1 MSLVTPIRKKH
12 FSKLLAAVTA
22 IPLVLAGLVVPAS
35 TVTAAAA
42 EGQVVAVGTFQSE
55 LGCDGDWQAACEESA
70 LTEADPGSGIYTG
83 TYDVP
88 AGEHEFKIALDGA
101 FDTTYGANNDPGNN
115 AKLNLPIDM
124 QLTFS
129 YDSATERIGVTG
141 PALTPMGKDVPGD
154 GDVAQ
159 PAVRQGE
166 VENFYFVMTDRFA
179 NGDTSND
186 TGGIAGDRLAHGFD
200 PTNEG
205 FYHGGDIKG
214 LVDNLDYIAGL
225 GTTAIWLTPSFT
237 NRPVQGAG
245 DDVSAGYHGYWITDF
260 TTIDPHLGGNDSL
273 TALTDAAHERGMKVY
288 FDIITNHTA
297 DGIEYE
303 EGENSYIPLAD
314 SPYRDAAGNVIDIAE
329 LAGSENWPELDAEQS
344 FPYTPT
350 LREGVTKTPAWLND
364 EKLYHNRGDSTW
376 TGESVTL
383 GDFVGLDDLMTE
395 HPSVVDGMVDI
406 YTAWM
411 DMGVDGFRID
421 TVKHV
426 NFEFWEKW
434 TAELKAHADA
444 VNPDFFMFGEIYDA
458 DPAKLAPYLRRTDM
472 DATLDFTFQSAAANF
487 AKGFTTKGLSSLF
500 NGDDLYLTGDTSAAT
515 LPTFLGNHDMGRI
528 GHFVADSGQGEER
541 SLLAHELMYLT
552 RGQPVVYYG
561 DEQGFVGT
569 GGDKAARQD
578 MFGTQVDSYATQK
591 LLNGDTVGTDDR
603 YDTDTTLYSS
613 IAELAA
619 LRTATPALA
628 DGAQYERL
636 ASSGAGVYAFSRVD
650 RDEKVEYLVA
660 LNNATS
666 EQSVDVTTLTPSAT
680 YTAIHGGGTGAT
692 ASADGIVS
700 VTVPALSAVV
710 LKADRTVAA
719 SSGDISLDV
728 VDGAAVTGNTVEMTA
743 TIDDDRW
750 AETTFAMRTFDD
762 AASWSTIGVA
772 EDDTPR
778 VYADV
783 AALTVGTPVEV
794 RAVTTGI
801 DTVAGDSSLVWVG
814 QDFALSAAD
823 GGEVP
828 GEIEVSIPGSYN
840 AAMGCSGDWQPDCA
854 DAALA
859 LDEESGLW
867 TGVFT
872 IPAGTYEWKVAYDGK
887 WDESYGTPEGGNLSY
902 TTDGTPLRF
911 FHDPA
916 TKLSWA
922 VSVSDVVTLPGNWQ
936 AALGCTEDWKPACL
950 ATAMRPLGDG
960 NWVYETSALP
970 AGSYEIKAAVG
981 GSWAENYGVGGV
993 FDGSNYMFTTN
1004 AGEVVKV
1011 AYNETSHELTIDV
1024 ANPPL
1029 VGVGVAWAQW
1039 LEPGVIAWPKSLV
1052 KGDLSDHTWALHHDP
1067 AGGLSV
1073 GDAVDGGEPLALS
1086 YDGDLSAELVGV
1098 YPHLKDYV
1106 ALTLSDADSAMA
1118 AELLKGELL
1127 VSAGT
1132 GDVLL
1137 AATSVQIAPVLDAL
1151 YGDAVEDV
1159 ELGALWKD
1167 GSPTLRVWAP
1177 TAKDVSLKRWPADG
1191 TGDPVTVDAVRA
1203 NDGTWSVAGE
1213 ASWKDAQY
1221 LWSIDVFVPA
1231 QDEVLT
1237 NDVTDPYSLGLTL
1250 NSERSVLVDLDDPA
1264 LAPEQWSDTASPTV
1278 RNDASRAIW
1287 ELHVRDFSISDESVP
1302 EAERGTY
1309 KAFTR
1314 SDSDGMQ
1321 HLTKLAE
1328 AGIDTVHLLPTF
1340 DIATI
1345 EEDRT
1350 KQLVPDIPADAGPA
1364 SEAQQAAVASVANED
1379 AFNWGYDP
1387 LHYTTPEGSYATDA
1401 NQVGGKRSYE
1411 FREMVG
1417 ALHDTGLQVVLD
1429 EVYNHTAASGQAE
1442 KSVLD
1447 KVVPGYYHRLSA
1459 TGAVETS
1466 TCCENIATENQ
1477 VAQKLMVDSVV
1488 TWARDYKVDGF
1499 RFDLMGHH
1507 SRANME
1513 AIRAALNKLTMDVD
1527 GVDGSSIY
1535 LYGEG
1540 WNFGEVADNARFT
1553 QATQGQLD
1561 GTGIGAFNDRLR
1573 DAVHGGGPFD
1583 EDKRVN
1589 QGFGTGLY
1597 TDPNGLSELT
1607 EAERLTA
1614 LKNSSDLI
1622 RIGMAGNLKD
1632 YSFTAAD
1639 GTVKKG
1645 SELDYNGQPAGFAT
1659 MPQESVNYVDAHD
1672 NETLYDLGIL
1682 KLPVDTS
1689 MADRVRMNTVSLATV
1704 ALGQSPSFWHAGTEI
1719 LRSKSLDRDSYNSG
1733 DYFNAMDW
1741 SLETNTFGSGLPIA
1755 EKNSEK
1761 WPIMAPLLENA
1772 ALEPGKAAMET
1783 SFAQSLDLLRLRKS
1797 TPLLSLGTDALV
1809 TERVTFPGAGTD
1821 QVPGLVLMAV
1831 DDRPAEY
1838 DVDVDKDHDGVLV
1851 AINATPEEITTTVPE
1866 LAGRQ
1871 LALSSVQADGQDA
1884 VVKDTVWVASDG
1896 TLTVP
1901 ARTAAVL
1908 VEKAAV
1914 IDPSPSPSP
1923 SPTAST
1929 TPTVRPTS
1937 GQTDLYSTPGFHNVN
1952 GRQWFTTCEPYS
1964 QTVRCRTSIWST
1976 QVKYVGGVYVQ
1987 KTGWNFNNMT
1997 YLPYMKRAQWA
2008 SNPLGHTGQWTSTD
2022 GRKWRTECDTPATG
2036 GNGCRSYIWASYI
2049 TSALDARGNRTY
2061 SWTNGWLF
2069 NNIVR
2074 FK

>member
-1 MSLVTPIRKKH
+1 MLKSSSH
-12 FSKLLAAVTA
+12 KLLAAITA
-22 IPLVLAGLVVPAS
+22 IPLALAGLVVPAS
-35 TVTAAAA
+35 TMTADAA
-42 EGQVVAVGTFQSE
+42 EGQVVAIGTFQSE
-55 LGCDGDWQAACEESA
+55 LGCVDDWQPACDATALVEE
-70 LTEADPGSGIYTG
+70 EAGSGIYTG
-83 TYDVP
+83 TYLVP
-88 AGEHEFKIALDGA
+88 AGLQKFKIALDGT
-101 FDTTYGANNDPGNN
+101 FDTTFGANNDPGND
-115 AKLNLPIDM
+115 AKLNLPVDM
-124 QLTFS
+124 ELTFS
-129 YDSATERIGVTG
+129 FDAATRRIGVTV
-141 PALTPMGKDVPGD
+141 PELTASGKDVAGD
-154 GDVAQ
+154 ADIAQ

-179 NGDTSND
+179 NGDPSND
-186 TGGIAGDRLAHGFD
+186 TGGIAGDRLDHGFD
-200 PTNEG
+200 PTNSG
-205 FYHGGDIKG
+205 FYHGGDIAG
-214 LVDNLDYIAGL
+214 LVDNLDYIEGL

-260 TTIDPHLGGNDSL
+260 TTIDPHLGGNDAL
-273 TALTDAAHERGMKVY
+273 TTLTDAAHARGMKVY

-297 DGIEYE
+297 DGIAYE
-303 EGENSYIPLAD
+303 EGVSSYIPITE
-314 SPYRDAAGNVIDIAE
+314 SPYKDAAGNVIDVAD
-329 LAGSENWPELDAEQS
+329 LAGSEDWPDLDADVS
-344 FPYTPT
+344 FPYTPVP
-350 LREGVTKTPAWLND
+350 RDGVTKTPAWLND
-364 EKLYHNRGDSTW
+364 ETLYHNRGDSTW
-376 TGESVTL
+376 TGESVTF

-395 HPSVVDGMVDI
+395 HPTVVDGMVDI

-434 TAELKAHADA
+434 TAELKAHAAD
-444 VNPDFFMFGEIYDA
+444 VNPDFFMFGEVYDA
-458 DPAKLAPYLRRTDM
+458 DPVKLAPYVRRTDM

-487 AKGFTTKGLSSLF
+487 AKGFTTKSLSTLF
-500 NGDDLYLTGDTSAAT
+500 DGDDLYLTDDTSAAT

-528 GHFVADSGQGEER
+528 GYFVEGSGQGEDR

-578 MFGTQVDSYATQK
+578 MFGTQVESYATQAM
-591 LLNGDTVGTDDR
+591 LNGDIVGTGDR
-603 YDTDTTLYSS
+603 YDTDTTLYTS
-613 IAELAA
+613 IAELAE
-619 LRTATPALA
+619 LRTENPALA
-628 DGAQYERL
+628 TGAQYERL

-650 RDEKVEYLVA
+650 RDEKIEYLVA
-660 LNNATS
+660 LNNATT
-666 EQSVDVTTLTPSAT
+666 EQSVDVTTLTPLAS
-680 YTAIHGGGTGAT
+680 YTPVHGGRADVT
-692 ASADGIVS
+692 ANADGVVS
-700 VTVPALSAVV
+700 LTVPALSAVV
-710 LKADRTVAA
+710 VKADRMVAA
-719 SSGDISLDV
+719 SSGEVSLDV
-728 VDGAAVTGNTVEMTA
+728 ADGTAVTGNTVGMTA
-743 TIDDDRW
+743 TIAEDRW
-750 AETTFAMRTFDD
+750 AETTFAMRTYDD
-762 AASWSTIGVA
+762 GAAWSTIGVA

-783 AALTVGTPVEV
+783 SALAEGTPLEV
-794 RAVTTGI
+794 RAVTVGL
-801 DTVAGDSSLVWVG
+801 DTLAGDSALVWVG
-814 QDFALSAAD
+814 QDFALTPAD
-823 GGEVP
+823 EGETP
-828 GEIEVSIPGSYN
+828 GEIEVSIPGN
-840 AAMGCSGDWQPDCA
+840 HNGAMGCPGDWQPDCA
-854 DAALA
+854 AAALT

-867 TGVFT
+867 TGEFT
-872 IPAGTYEWKVAYDGK
+872 IPAGDYEWKVAYDGK
-887 WDESYGTPEGGNLSY
+887 WDESYGTPDGGNLSY
-902 TTDGTPLRF
+902 TTDGAPVRF
-911 FHDPA
+911 FHNP
-916 TKLSWA
+916 TTMLSWVVPVA
-922 VSVSDVVTLPGNWQ
+922 DVVTLPGSWQ
-936 AALGCTEDWKPACL
+936 SALGCLDDWKPDCL

-960 NWVYETSALP
+960 TWVYETDALP
-970 AGSYEIKAAVG
+970 GGSYEIKAAVG

-993 FDGSNYMFTTN
+993 PDGDNYSFSTGD
-1004 AGEVVKV
+1004 GEVVKV
-1011 AYNETSHELTIDV
+1011 TYDETSHELTIDV

-1029 VGVGVAWAQW
+1029 VGVGQAWAQW
-1039 LEPGVIAWPKSLV
+1039 LTPNVIAWPKSLL
-1052 KGDLSDHTWALHHDP
+1052 KADLSALTFALHHDP
-1067 AGGLSV
+1067 AGGVTV
-1073 GDAVDGGEPLALS
+1073 GDGVEGGDTLTLT
-1086 YDGDLSAELVGV
+1086 YDGDLSAELMGA
-1098 YPHLKDYV
+1098 YPHLADYV
-1106 ALTLSDADSAMA
+1106 ALTLSEGDGAKAAD
-1118 AELLKGELL
+1118 LLMGELI

-1132 GDVLL
+1132 DDVLL

-1159 ELGALWKD
+1159 DLGPVWNEEV
-1167 GSPTLRVWAP
+1167 PTLRVWAP
-1177 TAKDVSLKRWPADG
+1177 TAKDVALLRWPADG
-1191 TGDPVTVDAVRA
+1191 MGDPVSVDAVESD
-1203 NDGTWSVAGE
+1203 DGTWSVTGD

-1221 LWSIDVFVPA
+1221 LWSIDVYVTRE
-1231 QDEVLT
+1231 DEVLT

-1250 NSERSVLVDLDDPA
+1250 NSQRSVLVDLNDPA
-1264 LAPEQWSDTASPTV
+1264 LAPQQWNDTAAPVV
-1278 RNDASRAIW
+1278 RNDASRTIW
-1287 ELHVRDFSISDESVP
+1287 ELHVRDFSIGDESVP

-1321 HLTKLAE
+1321 HLSSLAE

-1345 EEDRT
+1345 EEDRA

-1364 SEAQQAAVASVANED
+1364 SEEQQAAVAAVAD
-1379 AFNWGYDP
+1379 QDGFNWGYDP

-1429 EVYNHTAASGQAE
+1429 EVYNHTADSGQAD

-1447 KVVPGYYHRLSA
+1447 KVVPGYYHRLSPS
-1459 TGAVETS
+1459 GAVETS
-1466 TCCENIATENQ
+1466 TCCQNVATENR
-1477 VAQKLMVDSVV
+1477 VAEKLMVDSVV

-1513 AIRAALNKLTMDVD
+1513 AVRAALDELTMAED
-1527 GVDGSSIY
+1527 GVDGSAIY

-1540 WNFGEVADNARFT
+1540 WNFGEVTDNARFY

-1597 TDPNGLSELT
+1597 TDPNGLSEKT
-1607 EAERLTA
+1607 EAERLND

-1639 GTVKKG
+1639 GTVKRG
-1645 SELDYNGQPAGFAT
+1645 SELDYNGQPAAFAA

-1719 LRSKSLDRDSYNSG
+1719 LRSKSLDRDSFNSG
-1733 DYFNAMDW
+1733 DHFNAMDW
-1741 SLETNTFGSGLPIA
+1741 TLQTNTFGSGLPIA
-1755 EKNSEK
+1755 EKNREK
-1761 WPIMAPLLENA
+1761 WPIMEPLLENS
-1772 ALEPGKAAMET
+1772 ALNPDRAAMET
-1783 SFAQSLDLLRLRKS
+1783 SLRQALDLLRLRKS
-1797 TPLLSLGTDALV
+1797 TPLLTLGSSDLV
-1809 TERVTFPGAGTD
+1809 TERVTFPGAGKD

-1831 DDRPAEY
+1831 DDWAGKYE
-1838 DVDVDKDHDGVLV
+1838 VDVDEDLDGVLV
-1851 AINATPEEITTTVPE
+1851 AINATPDEIVTTVPE

-1871 LALSSVQADGQDA
+1871 FSLSPVQADGQDA
-1884 VVKDTVWVASDG
+1884 VVKETGWVAADG

-1901 ARTAAVL
+1901 GRTAAVL
-1908 VEKAAV
+1908 VEKAAETE
-1914 IDPSPSPSP
+1914 PSPVPSATAAP
-1923 SPTAST
+1923 SPTAKPS
-1929 TPTVRPTS
+1929 S
-1937 GQTDLYSTPGFHNVN
+1937 GQTDLYSTPGFHDVN

-1964 QTVRCRTSIWST
+1964 QTVRCRTLIWST
-1976 QVKYVGGVYVQ
+1976 RVIYTGGAFVQ
-1987 KTGWNFNNMT
+1987 QNGWNFNNMT

-2008 SNPLGHTGQWTSTD
+2008 QNPLGYTGQWTTD
-2022 GRKWRTECDTPATG
+2022 AGRKWRTECDTAVTG
-2036 GNGCRSYIWASYI
+2036 GNGCRSYIWASFI
-2049 TSALDARGNRTY
+2049 TSNFDAGGNRTFE
-2061 SWTNGWLF
+2061 WTKGWLF